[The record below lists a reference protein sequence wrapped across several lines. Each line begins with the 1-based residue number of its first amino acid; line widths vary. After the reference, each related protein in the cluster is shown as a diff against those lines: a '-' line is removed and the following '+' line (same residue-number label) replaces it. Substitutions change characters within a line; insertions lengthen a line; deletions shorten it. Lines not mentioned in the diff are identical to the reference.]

1 MRVYVIYNK
10 ELYVKFLIIFF
21 ESLMIYDR
29 FFEVIIRYNG
39 G

>member
-10 ELYVKFLIIFF
+10 ELHAKLPIISL
-21 ESLMIYDR
+21 ESSMTHDR
-29 FFEVIIRYNG
+29 LFEVIIRYNG